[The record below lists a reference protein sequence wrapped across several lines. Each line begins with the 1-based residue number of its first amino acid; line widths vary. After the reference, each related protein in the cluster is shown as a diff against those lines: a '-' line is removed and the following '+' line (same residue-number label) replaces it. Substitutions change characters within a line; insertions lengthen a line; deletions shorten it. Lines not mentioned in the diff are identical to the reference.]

1 MGLAFP
7 GWEVTRVPV
16 LAFSLLVNM
25 SPRRR
30 TRSRSRRGSR
40 ALSTR
45 SIYSRTSARS
55 QANQIYSLRKR
66 VARIGRRL
74 RPDVKVAVTS
84 LTSATLNNSAFSSTY
99 QGDWHLSRTHGLK
112 DDQRIGD
119 KIYLKSFTYYGNF
132 EYSNNFGS
140 DTATLEARGGVVR
153 IVALQLKTITDYGA
167 AIDPKSII
175 EQYTNSG
182 AGYDLNAVAP
192 LSTGVTKSWAVLRD
206 MRFRLTHDNPIKQL
220 RLKITPKWR
229 TIRYDGMTPAGIPF
243 ATDAPNHGI
252 YVFVCVGGLHWQ
264 TTEYEQ
270 VALSSR
276 VKYTFTDM

>member
-1 MGLAFP
+1 MAP
-7 GWEVTRVPV
+7 PPAR
-16 LAFSLLVNM
+16 
-25 SPRRR
+25 
-30 TRSRSRRGSR
+30 RSRRYGR
-40 ALSTR
+40 RRGTRTLSTK
-45 SIYSRTSARS
+45 SIFSSRSARS
-55 QANQIYSLRKR
+55 QANQIYALRRR
-66 VARIGRRL
+66 VARIGRQL
-74 RPDVKVAVTS
+74 RPDIKVAVTT

-99 QGDWHLSRTHGLK
+99 QGDWHLSRSHGLN

-140 DTATLEARGGVVR
+140 DTTTLEARGGVVR
-153 IVALQLKTITDYGA
+153 IVVLQLKTVNDFGA
-167 AIDPKSII
+167 TVAPSSII

-192 LSTGVTKSWAVLRD
+192 LSTGLTKSWAVLRD

-220 RLKITPKWR
+220 RLKVTPKWR
-229 TIRYDGMTPAGIPF
+229 AIRYDGLTPSGTPA
-243 ATDAPNHGI
+243 ASDAPNHGI
-252 YVFVCVGGLHWQ
+252 YIFVCVGGLHWQ

-270 VALSSR
+270 VVLSSR